1 MSRNFLAEEVE
12 VKNKAKEY
20 GLDLYMFIKQIIMNM
35 NIESNCTEYTYR
47 EIVKSYAR
55 KQASMKLTK
64 DEELIKITKQIIVF
78 LDERFSILKHTHFQQ
93 QKENPYYLHNLNAL
107 NNNFKFEDRPKRF
120 QVMTAFDIIEAMEK
134 IRNERKDL
142 RKKYLYVVCGDLQAN
157 GDSMEDYK
165 Q

>member
-1 MSRNFLAEEVE
+1 
-12 VKNKAKEY
+12 
-20 GLDLYMFIKQIIMNM
+20 
-35 NIESNCTEYTYR
+35 
-47 EIVKSYAR
+47 
-55 KQASMKLTK
+55 MKLAK
-64 DEELIKITKQIIVF
+64 DEELIKITKQVIVF
-78 LDERFSILKHTHFQQ
+78 LDERFSILRHTHFQQ

-120 QVMTAFDIIEAMEK
+120 QVMTAFDIIESMEK

-157 GDSMEDYK
+157 GDCMENYK